1 MDQFCYYFWKYIYIY
16 IYTYISILGGHSNCA
31 LGTPSPRMQAYDE
44 AKADPKIKNPCS
56 HVEKMKLPGFFRCCI
71 FRWKKPREDQKWTL
85 LCHACP
91 HLAKRYKEPP
101 NILRRIIG
109 HEVKCKHR
117 LTEDGGTSCLP
128 PEFES
133 AITSCVVPRTEVEW
147 CIKYYIYIEYYIY
160 IYIYIVCI
168 RYIYNYT
175 GFHECLVYVCVQKV
189 RMPYVCVN
197 ICIYLY
203 KKLID

>member
-1 MDQFCYYFWKYIYIY
+1 MDQFCYYFWKYIY

-147 CIKYYIYIEYYIY
+147 CIRYYIYRVLYIY
-160 IYIYIVCI
+160 TYI
-168 RYIYNYT
+168 
-175 GFHECLVYVCVQKV
+175 LYV
-189 RMPYVCVN
+189 
-197 ICIYLY
+197 
-203 KKLID
+203 